1 MKNNVAVPSY
11 LALPDTLKSLNF
23 SRSEPL
29 VFLTAVLSKNYGWND
44 TDRATEKFKE
54 KNLS

>member
-1 MKNNVAVPSY
+1 VAVPSY
-11 LALPDTLKSLNF
+11 LALPDTLKCLNF

-29 VFLTAVLSKNYGWND
+29 VFLTAVVSKNYGWND